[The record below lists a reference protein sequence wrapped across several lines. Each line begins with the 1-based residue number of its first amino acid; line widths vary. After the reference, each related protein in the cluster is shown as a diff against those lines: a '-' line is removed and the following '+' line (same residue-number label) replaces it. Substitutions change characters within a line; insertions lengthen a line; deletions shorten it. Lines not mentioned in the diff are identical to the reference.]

1 MYDTASELYKWNSEL
16 KRTQNVT
23 LINMWPN
30 VTLDEYDYSEWF
42 RKKSDDE
49 KTINTTNKMLNYSYY
64 HWKVMKKNK
73 RKKRNKNLNSK
84 QTVN

>member
-23 LINMWPN
+23 LMNMWPN

-49 KTINTTNKMLNYSYY
+49 KTISTT
-64 HWKVMKKNK
+64 
-73 RKKRNKNLNSK
+73 
-84 QTVN
+84 Q